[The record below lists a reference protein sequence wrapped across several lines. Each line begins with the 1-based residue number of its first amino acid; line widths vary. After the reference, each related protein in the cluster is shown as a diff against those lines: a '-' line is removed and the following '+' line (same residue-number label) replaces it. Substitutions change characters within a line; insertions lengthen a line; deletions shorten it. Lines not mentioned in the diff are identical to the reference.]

1 MDASKIEVP
10 EYQLPSLDMFVYPRE
25 TELKSFHIAVF
36 FSVICKIDP
45 KGMPCELSTVKCVPQ
60 RSWKARE
67 LVEKETR

>member
-1 MDASKIEVP
+1 
-10 EYQLPSLDMFVYPRE
+10 MFVYPRE